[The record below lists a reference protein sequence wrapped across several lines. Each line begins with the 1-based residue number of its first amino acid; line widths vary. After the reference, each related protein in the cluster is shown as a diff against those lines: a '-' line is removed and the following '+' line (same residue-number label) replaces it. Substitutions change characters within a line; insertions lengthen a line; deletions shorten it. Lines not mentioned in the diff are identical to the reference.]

1 MGTPSAGGERHPPP
15 RRDPDR
21 SVTRGTPGG
30 QPPPGRTAKTTT
42 RLLPVTA
49 PVQLR
54 VALAQVDTRVGDLA
68 GNADLVVQWTGQ
80 AAADAAHLVV
90 FPEMT
95 LTGYP
100 AEDLVLRE
108 SFARASERAL
118 VDLAATLA
126 GEGLGEV
133 AVVVGYLAHT
143 EGSGPAP
150 VDEPPTDDDRPGDA
164 NPRHGAPRNAAALL
178 HGGEVVVRYYKRHL
192 PNYGVFDEAR
202 YFVPGTELPVVRLH
216 GVDVALTICEDL
228 WVEGG
233 PCGVAGQAGV
243 DLVVSPNASPYERAK
258 DDVRLPLVRR
268 RAGEA
273 RAPIAY
279 CNQVGG
285 QDELVFDGDS
295 MVVAADGELI
305 ARAPQFV
312 EHLLCVDLTVDRA
325 AVGKRREGRLG
336 PMTVTRHVL
345 SEEPVAAFEARP
357 GTVAGPL
364 SDCEEVWRALV
375 LGLKDFID
383 KNGMPSVILGLSG
396 GIDSALVAAIA
407 VDALGAD
414 RVHGVGLPSK
424 WSSEHSLA
432 DAEDSAKR
440 LGLHYSVVPI
450 APIVEGFEKAVELSG
465 VAAENLQARIRG
477 TLLMGL
483 SNQHGHLLL
492 ATSNKSE
499 VAVGYSTLYGD
510 AAGGFAPIKDVP
522 KTLVW
527 ELARWRNQEAQR
539 NGETE
544 PIPQNSIDKPPS
556 AELAPGQKD
565 TDSLPSYEELDA
577 VIADYVDRDLGMAE
591 LLERGHDPEVVARVL
606 RLVDMAE
613 FKRRQSAPG
622 TKISLKAFGRDRRLP
637 VTNRWRES
645 LPSVREGAA
654 Q

>member
-1 MGTPSAGGERHPPP
+1 MSG
-15 RRDPDR
+15 
-21 SVTRGTPGG
+21 
-30 QPPPGRTAKTTT
+30 
-42 RLLPVTA
+42 

-54 VALAQVDTRVGDLA
+54 VAMAQVDTRVGDLE
-68 GNADLVVQWTGQ
+68 GNAALVVEWAEK
-80 AAADAAHLVV
+80 AAGDGAHLVV

-108 SFARASERAL
+108 SFAQASERAL
-118 VDLAATLA
+118 TDLAATLA
-126 GEGLGEV
+126 ERGLGGV

-143 EGSGPAP
+143 HGAGPAP
-150 VDEPPTDDDRPGDA
+150 VDQVPADGDRPGDA
-164 NPRHGAPRNAAALL
+164 NPRRGAPRNAAALL
-178 HGGEVVVRYYKRHL
+178 HGGEVVARYAKRHL

-216 GVDVALTICEDL
+216 GADVALTICEDL

-258 DDVRLPLVRR
+258 DDLRLPLVQR
-268 RAGEA
+268 RAAEA
-273 RAPIAY
+273 RAPIVY
-279 CNQVGG
+279 CNLVGG

-295 MVVAADGELI
+295 LAVSADGELL

-312 EHLLCVDLTVDRA
+312 EHLLCVDLVLDRGR
-325 AVGKRREGRLG
+325 VPERREGRIG
-336 PMTVTRHVL
+336 PMTVTRTVL
-345 SEEPVAAFEARP
+345 SEEPVAAFEPRP
-357 GTVAGPL
+357 ASVAEPL
-364 SDCEEVWRALV
+364 SDPEEVWRALV
-375 LGLKDFID
+375 LGLRDFID
-383 KNGMPSVILGLSG
+383 KNGMPSVVFGLSG
-396 GIDSALVAAIA
+396 GIDSALVAALS

-414 RVHGVGLPSK
+414 RVHGVALPSRY
-424 WSSEHSLA
+424 SSEHSLA
-432 DAEDSAKR
+432 DAEDSARR
-440 LGLHYSVVPI
+440 LGLHFSTVPI
-450 APIVEGFEKAVELSG
+450 APMVDAFESSVELSG
-465 VAAENLQARIRG
+465 TAAENLQARVRG

-527 ELARWRNQEAQR
+527 ELARWRNRYARER
-539 NGETE
+539 GETE

-565 TDSLPSYEELDA
+565 SDSLPSYEELDA
-577 VIADYVDRDLGMAE
+577 VIADYVDRDLGMAQ
-591 LLERGHDPEVVARVL
+591 LLERGHDPAVVARVL
-606 RLVDMAE
+606 RLVDVAE

-645 LPSVREGAA
+645 LPSVREGAQA
-654 Q
+654 

>member
-1 MGTPSAGGERHPPP
+1 VN
-15 RRDPDR
+15 D
-21 SVTRGTPGG
+21 
-30 QPPPGRTAKTTT
+30 QQ
-42 RLLPVTA
+42 

-54 VALAQVDTRVGDLA
+54 VGLAQVDTTVGDLS
-68 GNADLVVQWTGQ
+68 GNADLVRTWTAK
-80 AAADAAHLVV
+80 AAEDGVHLVV

-108 SFARASERAL
+108 SFAHASEHAL
-118 VDLAATLA
+118 VDLATRLA
-126 GEGLGEV
+126 DDGLGEV

-150 VDEPPTDDDRPGDA
+150 VDQPPTDDDRPGDA
-164 NPRHGAPRNAAALL
+164 NPRRGAPRNAAALL
-178 HGGEVVVRYYKRHL
+178 YGGEVVARYYKRHL

-202 YFVPGTELPVVRLH
+202 YFVPGTEMPIVRLH
-216 GVDVALTICEDL
+216 GVDVALTVCEDL

-233 PCGVAGQAGV
+233 PCGVIGQAGADV
-243 DLVVSPNASPYERAK
+243 VVSPNASPYERAK
-258 DDVRLPLVRR
+258 DDLRLPLVRR
-268 RAGEA
+268 RAEEA
-273 RAPIAY
+273 RATVVY

-295 MVVAADGELI
+295 LVVNAAGELL

-312 EHLLCVDLTVDRA
+312 EHLLTVDLTIDPSSVPERTD
-325 AVGKRREGRLG
+325 GRIG
-336 PMTVTRHVL
+336 PMTVTRHLL
-345 SEEPVAAFEARP
+345 SEEPAPAFEPRP
-357 GTVAGPL
+357 STIVAPL
-364 SDCEEVWRALV
+364 DDCEEVWRALV
-375 LGLKDFID
+375 LGLRDFID
-383 KNGMPSVILGLSG
+383 KNGIPSVVLGLSG
-396 GIDSALVAAIA
+396 GIDSALVAALA

-414 RVHGVGLPSK
+414 RVYGVGLPSK
-424 WSSEHSLA
+424 WSSAHSLS
-432 DAEDSAKR
+432 DAEDTAER

-450 APIVEGFEKAVELSG
+450 APMVEAYEKSVELSG
-465 VAAENLQARIRG
+465 TAAENLQARVRG

-527 ELARWRNQEAQR
+527 AIARWRNEEAR
-539 NGETE
+539 RHGGTE

-556 AELAPGQKD
+556 AELAPGQQD
-565 TDSLPSYEELDA
+565 SDSLPSYEELDA
-577 VIADYVDRDLGMAE
+577 VIADYVDRDLGMAQ
-591 LLERGHDPEVVARVL
+591 LLERGHDPEVVAKVL

-637 VTNRWRES
+637 ITNRWRETPPTV
-645 LPSVREGAA
+645 LEGAA

>member
-1 MGTPSAGGERHPPP
+1 
-15 RRDPDR
+15 
-21 SVTRGTPGG
+21 VN
-30 QPPPGRTAKTTT
+30 QQQ
-42 RLLPVTA
+42 

-54 VALAQVDTRVGDLA
+54 VGLAQVDTRVGDLA
-68 GNADLVVQWTGQ
+68 GNAELVSTWTAE
-80 AAADAAHLVV
+80 AAEDGVHLVV

-100 AEDLVLRE
+100 PEDLVLRE
-108 SFARASERAL
+108 SFAHASEQAV
-118 VDLAATLA
+118 VDLASTLA
-126 GEGLGEV
+126 DQGLGDV

-150 VDEPPTDDDRPGDA
+150 VDAPPTDDDRPGDA
-164 NPRHGAPRNAAALL
+164 NPRRGAPRNAAALL
-178 HGGEVVVRYYKRHL
+178 HGGEVVARYYKRHL

-202 YFVPGTELPVVRLH
+202 YFVPGTEMPIVRLH
-216 GVDVALTICEDL
+216 GVDIALTVCEDL

-233 PCGVAGQAGV
+233 PCAVIGQAGADV
-243 DLVVSPNASPYERAK
+243 VVSPNASPYERAK
-258 DDVRLPLVRR
+258 DDLRLPLVQR
-268 RAGEA
+268 RAEEA
-273 RAPIAY
+273 GATVVY

-295 MVVAADGELI
+295 LVVNAAGELL

-312 EHLLCVDLTVDRA
+312 EHLLTVDLTIDPSSVPERTD
-325 AVGKRREGRLG
+325 GRIG
-336 PMTVTRHVL
+336 PMTVTRHLL
-345 SEEPVAAFEARP
+345 SAEPAPAFESQP
-357 GTVAGPL
+357 GAIAEPL

-375 LGLKDFID
+375 LGLRDFID
-383 KNGMPSVILGLSG
+383 KNGMPSVVLGLSG
-396 GIDSALVAAIA
+396 GIDSALVAALA

-414 RVHGVGLPSK
+414 RVYGVGLPSK
-424 WSSEHSLA
+424 WSSEHSLS
-432 DAEDSAKR
+432 DAEDAASR

-450 APIVEGFEKAVELSG
+450 APMVDAYEKSVELTG
-465 VAAENLQARIRG
+465 AAAENLQARVRG

-527 ELARWRNQEAQR
+527 ELARWRNEHAR
-539 NGETE
+539 GRGETE

-556 AELAPGQKD
+556 AELAPGQQD
-565 TDSLPSYEELDA
+565 SDSLPSYEELDA
-577 VIADYVDRDLGMAE
+577 VVADYVDRDLGLAQ
-591 LLERGHDPEVVARVL
+591 LLERGHDPDVVARVL
-606 RLVDMAE
+606 RLVDAAE

-637 VTNRWRES
+637 ITNRWRES
-645 LPSVREGAA
+645 LPTVREGAA
-654 Q
+654 HR

>member
-1 MGTPSAGGERHPPP
+1 MS
-15 RRDPDR
+15 D
-21 SVTRGTPGG
+21 
-30 QPPPGRTAKTTT
+30 QQRTAESA
-42 RLLPVTA
+42 R
-49 PVQLR
+49 QLR

-68 GNADLVVQWTGQ
+68 GNAELVVEWTRR
-80 AAADAAHLVV
+80 AAGRDAHLVV

-108 SFARASERAL
+108 SFARASEQTL
-118 VDLAATLA
+118 VELAGTLA
-126 GEGLGEV
+126 EQGLGGT

-143 EGSGPAP
+143 EGAGPAP
-150 VDEPPTDDDRPGDA
+150 VDEMPTDADDAPGDA
-164 NPRHGAPRNAAALL
+164 NPRRGAPRNAAALL
-178 HGGEVVVRYYKRHL
+178 HGGEVVARYHKRHL

-202 YFVPGTELPVVRLH
+202 YFVPGTELPIVRLH

-258 DDVRLPLVRR
+258 DDLRLPLVQR
-268 RAGEA
+268 RAAEA
-273 RAPIAY
+273 NAPIVY

-295 MVVAADGELI
+295 LAVSAAGELL

-312 EHLLCVDLTVDRA
+312 EHLLTVDLTVDPA
-325 AVGKRREGRLG
+325 AVPVRREGRIG
-336 PMTVTRHVL
+336 PMTVTRHLV
-345 SEEPVAAFEARP
+345 SEQPVAAYPAQP
-357 GTVAGPL
+357 GTVAEPL

-375 LGLKDFID
+375 LGLRDFID
-383 KNGMPSVILGLSG
+383 KNGMPSVVLGMSG
-396 GIDSALVAAIA
+396 GIDSAVVAALA

-414 RVHGVGLPSK
+414 RVVGVGLPSR

-432 DAEDSAKR
+432 DAADSAER
-440 LGLHYSVVPI
+440 LGMHYSVVPI
-450 APIVEGFEKAVELSG
+450 APVVTAFEGAVELSG
-465 VAAENLQARIRG
+465 VAAENVQARVRG

-527 ELARWRNQEAQR
+527 DLARWRNAHARDRGQV
-539 NGETE
+539 E

-556 AELAPGQKD
+556 AELAPGQQD
-565 TDSLPSYEELDA
+565 SDSLPSYEELDA
-577 VIADYVDRDLGMAE
+577 VIADYVDRDLGLAQ

-606 RLVDMAE
+606 RLVDLAE

-637 VTNRWRES
+637 ITNRWRES

-654 Q
+654 R

>member
-1 MGTPSAGGERHPPP
+1 MGS
-15 RRDPDR
+15 
-21 SVTRGTPGG
+21 
-30 QPPPGRTAKTTT
+30 PPGRKPMAET
-42 RLLPVTA
+42 RLWTVSDQQ

-68 GNADLVVQWTGQ
+68 GNTELVRGWTAKPAG
-80 AAADAAHLVV
+80 AGAHLVV

-108 SFARASERAL
+108 SFARASEQAL

-126 GEGLGEV
+126 EQGHGDV

-143 EGSGPAP
+143 EGAGPAP
-150 VDEPPTDDDRPGDA
+150 VDHPPKDDADRPGDA
-164 NPRHGAPRNAAALL
+164 NPRRGAPRNAAALL
-178 HGGEVVVRYYKRHL
+178 YGGEVVVRYYKRHL

-202 YFVPGTELPVVRLH
+202 YFVPGSELPIVRLH
-216 GVDVALTICEDL
+216 GIDVALTICEDL

-258 DDVRLPLVRR
+258 DDLRLPLARR
-268 RAGEA
+268 RAAEA
-273 RAPIAY
+273 HAPVVY

-295 MVVAADGELI
+295 LVVAADGELL

-312 EHLLCVDLTVDRA
+312 EHLLSVDLAFDPA
-325 AVGKRREGRLG
+325 SLPERREGRIG

-345 SEEPVAAFEARP
+345 SEEPVPAFEPRQAS
-357 GTVAGPL
+357 VAQPL
-364 SDCEEVWRALV
+364 SDPEEVWRALV
-375 LGLKDFID
+375 LGLRDFID
-383 KNGMPSVILGLSG
+383 KNGMPSVVLGLSG
-396 GIDSALVAAIA
+396 GIDSAVCAALA

-414 RVHGVGLPSK
+414 RVYGVGLPSK
-424 WSSEHSLA
+424 YSSEHSLA
-432 DAEDSAKR
+432 DAEDLAR
-440 LGLHYSVVPI
+440 RTGLHYSVVPI
-450 APIVEGFEKAVELSG
+450 APMVDAYHSSVELAG
-465 VAAENLQARIRG
+465 VAAENLQARVRG

-492 ATSNKSE
+492 TTGNKSE
-499 VAVGYSTLYGD
+499 IAVGYSTLYGD
-510 AAGGFAPIKDVP
+510 SAGGFAPIKDVP

-527 ELARWRNQEAQR
+527 ALARWRNEYAQGR
-539 NGETE
+539 GETE
-544 PIPQNSIDKPPS
+544 PIPWNSIEKPPS
-556 AELAPGQKD
+556 AELAPGQVD

-577 VIADYVDRDLGMAE
+577 VVGDYVDRDLGMAD
-591 LLERGHDPEVVARVL
+591 LLERGHDPEVVAKVL
-606 RLVDMAE
+606 RLVDAAE

-637 VTNRWRES
+637 ITNRWRET
-645 LPSVREGAA
+645 LPTVREGAA
-654 Q
+654 PVNELASSAKDTA

>member
-1 MGTPSAGGERHPPP
+1 VNDQQA
-15 RRDPDR
+15 
-21 SVTRGTPGG
+21 
-30 QPPPGRTAKTTT
+30 
-42 RLLPVTA
+42 
-49 PVQLR
+49 VQVR
-54 VALAQVDTRVGDLA
+54 VALAQVDTRVGDLDGNGELVTRWAAKAA
-68 GNADLVVQWTGQ
+68 GAG
-80 AAADAAHLVV
+80 AHVVV

-100 AEDLVLRE
+100 PEDLVLRE
-108 SFARASERAL
+108 SFARASEQAV
-118 VDLAATLA
+118 VDLAAELA
-126 GEGLGEV
+126 RQGLGEL

-150 VDEPPTDDDRPGDA
+150 VDESPTDADDRPSDA
-164 NPRHGAPRNAAALL
+164 NPRRGAPRNAAALL

-216 GVDVALTICEDL
+216 GADVALTICEDL

-243 DLVVSPNASPYERAK
+243 DLVLSPNASPYERAK
-258 DDVRLPLVRR
+258 DDTRLPLVRR
-268 RAGEA
+268 RAAEA
-273 RAPIAY
+273 HAPVVY

-295 MVVAADGELI
+295 MVVAADGTLL

-312 EHLLCVDLTVDRA
+312 EHLMCVDLTLDRA
-325 AVGKRREGRLG
+325 AVAERREGRIG

-345 SEEPVAAFEARP
+345 SEEPVPAYRP
-357 GTVAGPL
+357 ERATVVQPL

-375 LGLKDFID
+375 LGLQDFID
-383 KNGMPSVILGLSG
+383 KNGFPSVVLGLSG
-396 GIDSALVAAIA
+396 GIDSALTAAIA
-407 VDALGAD
+407 ADALGAD
-414 RVHGVGLPSK
+414 RVYGVGLPSK
-424 WSSEHSLA
+424 YSSEHSLA
-432 DAEDSAKR
+432 DAEDLATR

-450 APIVEGFEKAVELSG
+450 APIVEAFSDAIELTG
-465 VAAENLQARIRG
+465 TAAENVQARVRG

-492 ATSNKSE
+492 STGNKSE

-527 ELARWRNQEAQR
+527 ELARWRNAEAR
-539 NGETE
+539 RRGETE

-565 TDSLPSYEELDA
+565 SDSLPSYEELDA
-577 VIADYVDRDLGMAE
+577 VIADYVDRDLGMAQ
-591 LLERGHDPEVVARVL
+591 LLERGHDPEVVAQVL
-606 RLVDMAE
+606 RLVDIAE

-637 VTNRWRES
+637 ITNRWRES

-654 Q
+654 SHD

>member
-1 MGTPSAGGERHPPP
+1 VS
-15 RRDPDR
+15 D
-21 SVTRGTPGG
+21 
-30 QPPPGRTAKTTT
+30 QQRTAESA
-42 RLLPVTA
+42 R
-49 PVQLR
+49 QLR

-68 GNADLVVQWTGQ
+68 GNAELVVEWTQ
-80 AAADAAHLVV
+80 RAAGRDAHLVV

-108 SFARASERAL
+108 SFARASEQTL
-118 VDLAATLA
+118 VELAGTLA
-126 GEGLGEV
+126 EQGLGGT

-143 EGSGPAP
+143 EGAGPAP
-150 VDEPPTDDDRPGDA
+150 VDAIPTDADDAPGDA
-164 NPRHGAPRNAAALL
+164 NPRRGAPRNAAALL
-178 HGGEVVVRYYKRHL
+178 HGGEVVARYHKRHL

-202 YFVPGTELPVVRLH
+202 YFVPGTELPIVRLH
-216 GVDVALTICEDL
+216 GVDVALTVCEDL

-258 DDVRLPLVRR
+258 DDLRLPLVQR
-268 RAGEA
+268 RAAEA
-273 RAPIAY
+273 NAPIVY

-295 MVVAADGELI
+295 LAVSAAGELL

-312 EHLLCVDLTVDRA
+312 EHLLTVDLAVDPA
-325 AVGKRREGRLG
+325 AVPDRRQGRIG
-336 PMTVTRHVL
+336 PMTVTRHLV
-345 SEEPVAAFEARP
+345 SEQPVAAYPAQP
-357 GTVAGPL
+357 GTVAEPL

-375 LGLKDFID
+375 LGLRDFID
-383 KNGMPSVILGLSG
+383 KNGMPSVVLGMSG
-396 GIDSALVAAIA
+396 GIDSAVVAALA

-414 RVHGVGLPSK
+414 RVFGVGLPSR

-432 DAEDSAKR
+432 DAADSAER
-440 LGLHYSVVPI
+440 LGMHYSVVPI
-450 APIVEGFEKAVELSG
+450 APVVTAFEDAVELSG
-465 VAAENLQARIRG
+465 VAAENVQARVRG

-510 AAGGFAPIKDVP
+510 AAGGFAPIKDVL

-527 ELARWRNQEAQR
+527 DLARWRNAHARDRGQV
-539 NGETE
+539 E
-544 PIPQNSIDKPPS
+544 PIPQDSIDKPPS
-556 AELAPGQKD
+556 AELAPGQQD
-565 TDSLPSYEELDA
+565 SDSLPSYEELDA
-577 VIADYVDRDLGMAE
+577 VIADYVDRDLGLAQ

-606 RLVDMAE
+606 RLVDLAE

-637 VTNRWRES
+637 ITNRWRES

-654 Q
+654 R

>member
-1 MGTPSAGGERHPPP
+1 VN
-15 RRDPDR
+15 D
-21 SVTRGTPGG
+21 
-30 QPPPGRTAKTTT
+30 QQ
-42 RLLPVTA
+42 

-54 VALAQVDTRVGDLA
+54 VGLAQVDTRVGDLA
-68 GNADLVVQWTGQ
+68 GNADLVTTWTAK
-80 AAADAAHLVV
+80 AAGDGVHLVV

-100 AEDLVLRE
+100 PEDLVLRE
-108 SFARASERAL
+108 SFAHASERAV
-118 VDLAATLA
+118 VDLARTLA
-126 GEGLGEV
+126 DQGLGDV

-150 VDEPPTDDDRPGDA
+150 VESIPADDDRPGDA
-164 NPRHGAPRNAAALL
+164 NPRRGAPRNAAALL
-178 HGGEVVVRYYKRHL
+178 YRGEVVVRYYKRHL

-202 YFVPGTELPVVRLH
+202 YFVPGTEMPIVRLH
-216 GVDVALTICEDL
+216 GVDVALTVCEDL

-233 PCGVAGQAGV
+233 PCGVIGQAGA

-258 DDVRLPLVRR
+258 DDLRLPLVRR
-268 RAGEA
+268 RAEEA
-273 RAPIAY
+273 RATVLY

-295 MVVAADGELI
+295 LAVDATGELL

-312 EHLLCVDLTVDRA
+312 EHLLTVDLSIDPA
-325 AVGKRREGRLG
+325 AVPDRTEGRIG
-336 PMTVTRHVL
+336 SMTVTRHQL
-345 SEEPVAAFEARP
+345 SDDPVPPFEPRP
-357 GTVAGPL
+357 GSVAQPL
-364 SDCEEVWRALV
+364 TDCEEVWRALV
-375 LGLKDFID
+375 TGLRDFID
-383 KNGMPSVILGLSG
+383 KNGMPSVVLGLSG

-414 RVHGVGLPSK
+414 RVYGVGLPSR

-450 APIVEGFEKAVELSG
+450 APMVDAYESSVELSG
-465 VAAENLQARIRG
+465 VAAENLQARVRG

-527 ELARWRNQEAQR
+527 ELARWRNAYARER
-539 NGETE
+539 GEVE

-556 AELAPGQKD
+556 AELAPGQQD
-565 TDSLPSYEELDA
+565 SDSLPSYEELDA
-577 VIADYVDRDLGMAE
+577 VVADYVDRDFGMAQ
-591 LLERGHDPEVVARVL
+591 LLEKGHDPEVVARVL
-606 RLVDMAE
+606 RLVDAAE

-637 VTNRWRES
+637 ITNRWRES
-645 LPSVREGAA
+645 LPSVREGAS
-654 Q
+654 

>member
-1 MGTPSAGGERHPPP
+1 MSE
-15 RRDPDR
+15 
-21 SVTRGTPGG
+21 
-30 QPPPGRTAKTTT
+30 Q
-42 RLLPVTA
+42 

-54 VALAQVDTRVGDLA
+54 VALAQADTRVGDLQ
-68 GNADLVVQWTGQ
+68 GNSDLVVRWAAQ
-80 AAADAAHLVV
+80 AAGAGAHLAV

-100 AEDLVLRE
+100 PEDLVLRE
-108 SFARASERAL
+108 SFARASEQAL
-118 VDLAATLA
+118 VDLAARLA
-126 GEGLGEV
+126 HEGLGGL

-150 VDEPPTDDDRPGDA
+150 VDEPPTDDDRPSDA
-164 NPRHGAPRNAAALL
+164 NPRRGAPRNAAALL
-178 HGGEVVVRYYKRHL
+178 HGGDVVVRYYKRHL

-202 YFVPGTELPVVRLH
+202 YFVPGTDLPVVRLH
-216 GVDVALTICEDL
+216 GVDVALTVCEDL

-258 DDVRLPLVRR
+258 DDLRLPLVRR
-268 RAGEA
+268 RAAEA
-273 RAPIAY
+273 RAAILY

-295 MVVAADGELI
+295 MAVSPTGELL

-312 EHLLCVDLTVDRA
+312 EHLLTVDLTIDPS
-325 AVGKRREGRLG
+325 AVPDRREGRIG

-345 SEEPVAAFEARP
+345 SEDPVPPFEARP
-357 GTVAGPL
+357 GAVADPL

-375 LGLKDFID
+375 LGLRDFID
-383 KNGMPSVILGLSG
+383 KNGMPSVVLGLSG
-396 GIDSALVAAIA
+396 GIDSAVVAALA

-432 DAEDSAKR
+432 DAEDLAR
-440 LGLHYSVVPI
+440 RTGLHYSVVPI
-450 APIVEGFEKAVELSG
+450 APMVDAYESSVELSG
-465 VAAENLQARIRG
+465 VAAENLQARVRG

-492 ATSNKSE
+492 TTGNKSE
-499 VAVGYSTLYGD
+499 IAVGYSTLYGD
-510 AAGGFAPIKDVP
+510 SAGGFAPIKDVL

-527 ELARWRNQEAQR
+527 DLARWRNAHAREH
-539 NGETE
+539 GETE
-544 PIPQNSIDKPPS
+544 PIPSNSIDKPPS
-556 AELAPGQKD
+556 AELAPGQQD
-565 TDSLPSYEELDA
+565 SDSLPSYDLLDA
-577 VIADYVDRDLGMAE
+577 VIADYVDRDLGMAQ

-606 RLVDMAE
+606 RLVDAAE

-637 VTNRWRES
+637 VTNRWRET
-645 LPSVREGAA
+645 LPTVREGAQA
-654 Q
+654 

>member
-1 MGTPSAGGERHPPP
+1 VN
-15 RRDPDR
+15 D
-21 SVTRGTPGG
+21 
-30 QPPPGRTAKTTT
+30 QQ
-42 RLLPVTA
+42 

-54 VALAQVDTRVGDLA
+54 VGLAQVDTAVGDLS
-68 GNADLVVQWTGQ
+68 GNAGLVRTWTAK
-80 AAADAAHLVV
+80 AAGDGVHLVV

-108 SFARASERAL
+108 SFAHASEHAL
-118 VDLAATLA
+118 VDLATRLA
-126 GEGLGEV
+126 DDGLGEV

-150 VDEPPTDDDRPGDA
+150 VDQPPTDDDRPGDA
-164 NPRHGAPRNAAALL
+164 NPRRGAPRNAAALL
-178 HGGEVVVRYYKRHL
+178 YGGEVVARYYKRHL

-202 YFVPGTELPVVRLH
+202 YFVPGTELPIVRVH
-216 GVDVALTICEDL
+216 GVDIALTVCEDL
-228 WVEGG
+228 WVEHG
-233 PCGVAGQAGV
+233 PCGAAGKAGV

-258 DDVRLPLVRR
+258 DDLRLPLVRR
-268 RAGEA
+268 RAAESG
-273 RAPIAY
+273 APILY

-295 MVVAADGELI
+295 LVVSADGELL

-312 EHLLCVDLTVDRA
+312 EHLLTVDLAFDPSAKPERT
-325 AVGKRREGRLG
+325 EGRIG
-336 PMTVTRHVL
+336 PLTVTRHLV
-345 SEEPVAAFEARP
+345 SDEPVPPFGPRP
-357 GTVAGPL
+357 STIVKPL

-375 LGLKDFID
+375 LGLRDFID
-383 KNGMPSVILGLSG
+383 KNGMPSVVLGLSG
-396 GIDSALVAAIA
+396 GIDSALVAALA

-414 RVHGVGLPSK
+414 RVYGVGLPSK
-424 WSSEHSLA
+424 WSSEHSLS
-432 DAEDSAKR
+432 DAEDAAKR

-450 APIVEGFEKAVELSG
+450 APMVEAYEKSVELSG
-465 VAAENLQARIRG
+465 TAAENLQARVRG

-527 ELARWRNQEAQR
+527 ELARWRNEEAR
-539 NGETE
+539 RRGETE

-556 AELAPGQKD
+556 AELAPGQQD
-565 TDSLPSYEELDA
+565 SDSLPSYEELDA
-577 VIADYVDRDLGMAE
+577 VIADYVDRDLGMAQ
-591 LLERGHDPEVVARVL
+591 LLERGHDPEVVAKVL

-637 VTNRWRES
+637 ITNRWRETPPTV
-645 LPSVREGAA
+645 LEGAA
-654 Q
+654 HS

>member
-1 MGTPSAGGERHPPP
+1 VNDQQAR
-15 RRDPDR
+15 
-21 SVTRGTPGG
+21 
-30 QPPPGRTAKTTT
+30 
-42 RLLPVTA
+42 
-49 PVQLR
+49 QLR
-54 VALAQVDTRVGDLA
+54 VALAQVDTRVGDLEGNSELVTRWAAKAA
-68 GNADLVVQWTGQ
+68 GAG
-80 AAADAAHLVV
+80 AHVVV

-100 AEDLVLRE
+100 PEDLVLRE
-108 SFARASERAL
+108 SFARASERAV
-118 VDLAATLA
+118 VDLAAELA
-126 GEGLGEV
+126 RQGLGEL

-150 VDEPPTDDDRPGDA
+150 VDSIPTDADDRPSDA
-164 NPRHGAPRNAAALL
+164 NPRRGAPRNAAALL

-202 YFVPGTELPVVRLH
+202 YFVPGTELPIVRLH

-243 DLVVSPNASPYERAK
+243 DVVLSPNASPYERAK
-258 DDVRLPLVRR
+258 DDARLPLVRR
-268 RAGEA
+268 RAAEA
-273 RAPIAY
+273 HAPVVY

-295 MVVAADGELI
+295 MVVAAGGALL

-312 EHLLCVDLTVDRA
+312 EHLMCVDLTLHPA
-325 AVGKRREGRLG
+325 GERREGRIG
-336 PMTVTRHVL
+336 PMTVTRQVL
-345 SEEPVAAFEARP
+345 SEEPVPAYEPEP
-357 GTVAGPL
+357 GTVVAPL
-364 SDCEEVWRALV
+364 TDCEEVWRALV
-375 LGLKDFID
+375 LGLRGFID
-383 KNGMPSVILGLSG
+383 KNGFPSVILGLSG

-407 VDALGAD
+407 ADALGPD
-414 RVHGVGLPSK
+414 RVYGVGLPSAY
-424 WSSEHSLA
+424 SSEHSLT
-432 DAEDSAKR
+432 DAEDLAKR
-440 LGLHYSVVPI
+440 IGLHYEVVPI
-450 APIVEGFEKAVELSG
+450 APMVDAFHTQVELTD
-465 VAAENLQARIRG
+465 VAAENLQARVRG

-499 VAVGYSTLYGD
+499 AAVGYTTLYGD

-527 ELARWRNQEAQR
+527 ELARWRNAEARRHGQ
-539 NGETE
+539 TE

-565 TDSLPSYEELDA
+565 SDSLPSYDELDA
-577 VIADYVDRDLGMAE
+577 VLEDYVDRDLGMAE
-591 LLERGHDPEVVARVL
+591 LLESGHDPEVVAKVL
-606 RLVDMAE
+606 RLVDIAE

-622 TKISLKAFGRDRRLP
+622 TKISRKAFGRDRRLP
-637 VTNRWRES
+637 ITNRWRES

-654 Q
+654 TP

>member
-1 MGTPSAGGERHPPP
+1 MEC
-15 RRDPDR
+15 
-21 SVTRGTPGG
+21 VNE
-30 QPPPGRTAKTTT
+30 QQ
-42 RLLPVTA
+42 

-54 VALAQVDTRVGDLA
+54 VGLAQIDTRVGDLE
-68 GNADLVVQWTGQ
+68 GNADLVREWTAK
-80 AAADAAHLVV
+80 AAGDGVHLVV

-108 SFARASERAL
+108 SFAH
-118 VDLAATLA
+118 A
-126 GEGLGEV
+126 GERTLVELASRLADDGLGGV

-150 VDEPPTDDDRPGDA
+150 VDRPPTDDDSPGDA
-164 NPRHGAPRNAAALL
+164 NPRRGAPRNAAALL
-178 HGGEVVVRYYKRHL
+178 CGGQVVARYYKRHL

-202 YFVPGTELPVVRLH
+202 YFVPGTELPVVRVH

-233 PCGVAGQAGV
+233 PCWVAGQAGV

-258 DDVRLPLVRR
+258 DDQRLPLVRR
-268 RAGEA
+268 RAAEA
-273 RAPIAY
+273 GATILY

-295 MVVAADGELI
+295 MAVSGDGQLL

-312 EHLLCVDLTVDRA
+312 EHLLCVDLDLRPATVPE
-325 AVGKRREGRLG
+325 RRDGRIG
-336 PMTVTRHVL
+336 PMTVTRHVV
-345 SEEPVAAFEARP
+345 SEEPVAGFERRP
-357 GTVAGPL
+357 ATIVEPL
-364 SDCEEVWRALV
+364 SDHEEVWRALV
-375 LGLKDFID
+375 LGLRDFIE
-383 KNGMPSVILGLSG
+383 KNGMPSVVLGLSG
-396 GIDSALVAAIA
+396 GIDSTVVAVLA

-414 RVHGVGLPSK
+414 RVHGVGLPSQ
-424 WSSEHSLA
+424 WSSEHSLT
-432 DAEDSAKR
+432 DAEDLARR
-440 LGLHYSVVPI
+440 LGIHYQVVPI
-450 APIVEGFEKAVELSG
+450 APMVDAYHAGVELTG
-465 VAAENLQARIRG
+465 VAAENLQARVRG

-492 ATSNKSE
+492 TTGNKSE

-510 AAGGFAPIKDVP
+510 SAGGFGPIKDVP

-527 ELARWRNQEAQR
+527 DLARWRNFYAINQ
-539 NGETE
+539 GERP
-544 PIPQNSIDKPPS
+544 PIPQNCIDKPPS
-556 AELAPGQKD
+556 AELAPGQLD
-565 TDSLPSYEELDA
+565 SDSLPSYEELDA
-577 VIADYVDRDLGMAE
+577 VIADYVDRDLGMAQ
-591 LLERGHDPEVVARVL
+591 LLERGHDAAVVAKVL

-637 VTNRWRES
+637 ITNRWRET
-645 LPSVREGAA
+645 LPTVREGAG

>member
-1 MGTPSAGGERHPPP
+1 VNDQQR
-15 RRDPDR
+15 
-21 SVTRGTPGG
+21 
-30 QPPPGRTAKTTT
+30 
-42 RLLPVTA
+42 
-49 PVQLR
+49 QLR
-54 VALAQVDTRVGDLA
+54 VGLAQVDTRVGDLA
-68 GNADLVVQWTGQ
+68 GNAELVRTWTAKAS
-80 AAADAAHLVV
+80 AAGAHLVV

-118 VDLAATLA
+118 VDLATALA
-126 GEGLGEV
+126 GDGLGNV

-150 VDEPPTDDDRPGDA
+150 IDHPDIDDDRPGDA
-164 NPRHGAPRNAAALL
+164 NPRRGAPRNAAALL
-178 HGGEVVVRYYKRHL
+178 YAGQVVTRYYKRHL

-202 YFVPGTELPVVRLH
+202 YFVPGNELSIVRLH

-258 DDVRLPLVRR
+258 DDLRLPLVRR
-268 RAGEA
+268 RAAEA

-295 MVVAADGELI
+295 LVVGADGGLV

-312 EHLLCVDLTVDRA
+312 EHLLTVDLTVDP
-325 AVGKRREGRLG
+325 AVNPGRTEGRIG

-345 SEEPVAAFEARP
+345 SDEPVAPFEARP
-357 GTVAGPL
+357 NSIAEPL
-364 SDCEEVWRALV
+364 TDCEEVWRALV
-375 LGLKDFID
+375 MGLRDFID
-383 KNGMPSVILGLSG
+383 KNGMKSVVLGMSG
-396 GIDSALVAAIA
+396 GIDSALVAALA

-424 WSSEHSLA
+424 WSSEHSLS
-432 DAEDSAKR
+432 DAQDSANR
-440 LGLHYSVVPI
+440 LGMHYSVVPI
-450 APIVEGFEKAVELSG
+450 APMVDAYHGSVELTG
-465 VAAENLQARIRG
+465 VAAENLQARVRG

-527 ELARWRNQEAQR
+527 NLARWRNEYAR
-539 NGETE
+539 SRGETE
-544 PIPQNSIDKPPS
+544 PIPENSIDKPPS
-556 AELAPGQKD
+556 AELAPGQQD
-565 TDSLPSYEELDA
+565 SDSLPSYEELDA

-591 LLERGHDPEVVARVL
+591 LLERGHDADVVARVL
-606 RLVDMAE
+606 RLVDAAE

-637 VTNRWRES
+637 ISNRWRES

>member
-1 MGTPSAGGERHPPP
+1 M
-15 RRDPDR
+15 
-21 SVTRGTPGG
+21 
-30 QPPPGRTAKTTT
+30 
-42 RLLPVTA
+42 
-49 PVQLR
+49 QLR
-54 VALAQVDTRVGDLA
+54 VAMAQVDTRVGDLA
-68 GNADLVVQWTGQ
+68 GNADLVVRW
-80 AAADAAHLVV
+80 AAEASAAGAQLVV

-100 AEDLVLRE
+100 PEDLALRE
-108 SFARASERAL
+108 SFARASEQSL
-118 VDLAATLA
+118 VDLAGRLA
-126 GEGLGEV
+126 ADGLGAL

-150 VDEPPTDDDRPGDA
+150 VDEPPTDDDRPSDA
-164 NPRHGAPRNAAALL
+164 NPRRGAPRNAAALL
-178 HGGEVVVRYYKRHL
+178 HGGEVVARYYKRHL

-202 YFVPGTELPVVRLH
+202 YFVPGTDLPVVRLH

-233 PCGVAGQAGV
+233 PCGVAGEAGV

-258 DDVRLPLVRR
+258 DDLRLPLVRR
-268 RAGEA
+268 RAAEA
-273 RAPIAY
+273 RAAILY

-295 MVVAADGELI
+295 MAVSPTGELL

-312 EHLLCVDLTVDRA
+312 EHLLTVDLRLDPS
-325 AVGKRREGRLG
+325 AVPERREGRVG
-336 PMTVTRHVL
+336 PMTVTRHVV
-345 SEEPVAAFEARP
+345 SDEPVPPYEPRP
-357 GTVAGPL
+357 ASIAEPL

-375 LGLKDFID
+375 LGLRDFID
-383 KNGMPSVILGLSG
+383 KNGMPSVVLGLSG
-396 GIDSALVAAIA
+396 GIDSAVCAALA

-414 RVHGVGLPSK
+414 RVHGVGLPST

-432 DAEDSAKR
+432 DAEDLAR
-440 LGLHYSVVPI
+440 RTGLHYSVVPI
-450 APIVEGFEKAVELSG
+450 APMVDSFHGAAELTG
-465 VAAENLQARIRG
+465 VAAENLQARVRG

-492 ATSNKSE
+492 TTGNKSE

-510 AAGGFAPIKDVP
+510 SAGGFAPIKDVP

-527 ELARWRNQEAQR
+527 ELARWRNTHAR
-539 NGETE
+539 GRGETE

-556 AELAPGQKD
+556 AELAPGQVD
-565 TDSLPSYEELDA
+565 SDSLPSYDLLDA
-577 VIADYVDRDLGMAE
+577 VITDYVDRDLGLAE
-591 LLERGHDPEVVARVL
+591 LLERGHDAEVVARVL
-606 RLVDMAE
+606 RLVDAAE

-637 VTNRWRES
+637 ITNRWRET
-645 LPSVREGAA
+645 LPTVREGAA

>member
-1 MGTPSAGGERHPPP
+1 
-15 RRDPDR
+15 
-21 SVTRGTPGG
+21 VTD
-30 QPPPGRTAKTTT
+30 QQ
-42 RLLPVTA
+42 

-68 GNADLVVQWTGQ
+68 GNAELVTTWTAK
-80 AAADAAHLVV
+80 AAGDGAHLVV

-108 SFARASERAL
+108 SFAQASQQAV
-118 VDLAATLA
+118 VDLAGTLA
-126 GEGLGEV
+126 EQGLGHV

-150 VDEPPTDDDRPGDA
+150 VDHAPTDDDRPGDA
-164 NPRHGAPRNAAALL
+164 NPRRGAPRNAAALL
-178 HGGEVVVRYYKRHL
+178 HGGEIVAHYYKRHL

-202 YFVPGTELPVVRLH
+202 YFVPGKELPIVRLH
-216 GVDVALTICEDL
+216 GVDVALTVCEDL

-233 PCGVAGQAGV
+233 PCGVAGQVGV

-258 DDVRLPLVRR
+258 DDLRLPLVRR
-268 RAGEA
+268 RAAESQ
-273 RAPIAY
+273 APVVY

-295 MVVAADGELI
+295 LVVSADGELL

-312 EHLLCVDLTVDRA
+312 EHLLTVDLAFDPASKADRTA
-325 AVGKRREGRLG
+325 GRVGGL
-336 PMTVTRHVL
+336 TVTRHLV
-345 SEEPVAAFEARP
+345 SDEPVPAFEPRP
-357 GTVAGPL
+357 ATIATPL
-364 SDCEEVWRALV
+364 SDHEEVWRALV

-396 GIDSALVAAIA
+396 GIDSALVAALA
-407 VDALGAD
+407 VDALGPD
-414 RVHGVGLPSK
+414 RVYGVGLPSK

-432 DAEDSAKR
+432 DAEDAAKR
-440 LGLHYSVVPI
+440 MGLHYSVVPI
-450 APIVEGFEKAVELSG
+450 APMVEAYEKSVDLSG
-465 VAAENLQARIRG
+465 IAAENLQARVRG

-527 ELARWRNQEAQR
+527 ELARWRNEDAR
-539 NGETE
+539 SRGETE

-556 AELAPGQKD
+556 AELAPGQQD
-565 TDSLPSYEELDA
+565 SDSLPSYEELDA
-577 VIADYVDRDLGMAE
+577 VVADYVDRDLGMAE
-591 LLERGHDPEVVARVL
+591 LLEKGHDPEVVARVL
-606 RLVDMAE
+606 RLVDAAE

-637 VTNRWRES
+637 ITNRWRET
-645 LPSVREGAA
+645 LPTVREGAA
-654 Q
+654 S

>member
-1 MGTPSAGGERHPPP
+1 MTDAR
-15 RRDPDR
+15 
-21 SVTRGTPGG
+21 
-30 QPPPGRTAKTTT
+30 
-42 RLLPVTA
+42 
-49 PVQLR
+49 VQLR
-54 VALAQVDTRVGDLA
+54 VALAQVDTTVGNLP
-68 GNADLVVQWTGQ
+68 GNAELVTRWT
-80 AAADAAHLVV
+80 ARAADAGASLVV

-100 AEDLVLRE
+100 PEDLVLRE
-108 SFARASERAL
+108 SFARASEQAV
-118 VDLAATLA
+118 VDLAAELDRQ
-126 GEGLGEV
+126 GLGAL

-143 EGSGPAP
+143 EGVGPAP
-150 VDEPPTDDDRPGDA
+150 VDTPPTDDDRPGDA
-164 NPRHGAPRNAAALL
+164 NPRRGAPRNAAALL
-178 HGGEVVVRYYKRHL
+178 YGGEVVVRYHKRHL

-258 DDVRLPLVRR
+258 DDARLPLVRR
-268 RAGEA
+268 RAAEA
-273 RAPIAY
+273 RATVVY

-285 QDELVFDGDS
+285 QDELVFDGGS
-295 MVVAADGELI
+295 MAVAPDGELL
-305 ARAPQFV
+305 ARAPRFV
-312 EHLLCVDLTVDRA
+312 EHLLTVDLALDPASVPE
-325 AVGKRREGRLG
+325 RREGRIG

-345 SEEPVAAFEARP
+345 SEQAVPAFGPRP
-357 GTVAGPL
+357 GAVAEPL

-375 LGLKDFID
+375 LGLRDFID
-383 KNGMPSVILGLSG
+383 KNGLPSVVLGLSG
-396 GIDSALVAAIA
+396 GIDSALVAALA
-407 VDALGAD
+407 VDALGPD
-414 RVHGVGLPSK
+414 RVYGVALPSRY
-424 WSSEHSLA
+424 SSEHSLT

-440 LGLHYSVVPI
+440 LGLHFSVVPI
-450 APIVEGFEKAVELSG
+450 APMVDAYSSVVDLSG
-465 VAAENLQARIRG
+465 VAAENLQARVRG

-527 ELARWRNQEAQR
+527 ELARWRNAWAR
-539 NGETE
+539 GRGEVE

-556 AELAPGQKD
+556 AELAPGQQD
-565 TDSLPSYEELDA
+565 SDSLPSYEELDA
-577 VIADYVDRDLGMAE
+577 VVADYVDRDLGMAE

-606 RLVDMAE
+606 RLVDTAE

-637 VTNRWRES
+637 ITNRWRES

-654 Q
+654 P

>member
-1 MGTPSAGGERHPPP
+1 VS
-15 RRDPDR
+15 D
-21 SVTRGTPGG
+21 
-30 QPPPGRTAKTTT
+30 Q
-42 RLLPVTA
+42 RLR
-49 PVQLR
+49 QLR
-54 VALAQVDTRVGDLA
+54 VGLAQVDTRVGDLV
-68 GNADLVVQWTGQ
+68 GNAELVTTWTAR
-80 AAADAAHLVV
+80 AAGDGVHLVV

-100 AEDLVLRE
+100 PEDLVLRE
-108 SFARASERAL
+108 SFAAASEQAL
-118 VDLAATLA
+118 VDLAAALA
-126 GEGLGEV
+126 EQGHGDV

-150 VDEPPTDDDRPGDA
+150 AESMPGEDDRPMDA
-164 NPRHGAPRNAAALL
+164 NPRRGAPRNAAALL
-178 HGGEVVVRYYKRHL
+178 HGGEVVARYYKRHL

-243 DLVVSPNASPYERAK
+243 DVVVSPNASPYERAK
-258 DDVRLPLVRR
+258 DDLRLPLVRR
-268 RAGEA
+268 RAAEA
-273 RAPIAY
+273 RASIVY

-295 MVVAADGELI
+295 LAVSPSGELL

-312 EHLLCVDLTVDRA
+312 EHLLTVDLAIDPA
-325 AVGKRREGRLG
+325 AVPERRDGRIG

-345 SEEPVAAFEARP
+345 SEEPVPAFDARP
-357 GTVAGPL
+357 GTVAEPL
-364 SDCEEVWRALV
+364 TDSEEVWRALV
-375 LGLKDFID
+375 LGLRDFID
-383 KNGMPSVILGLSG
+383 KNGLPSVVLGLSG
-396 GIDSALVAAIA
+396 GIDSAVVAVIA
-407 VDALGAD
+407 ADALGAD

-424 WSSEHSLA
+424 WSTEHSLS
-432 DAEDSAKR
+432 DAEDLSR
-440 LGLHYSVVPI
+440 RVGLHYSVVPI
-450 APIVEGFEKAVELSG
+450 VPMVEAYHSAVELTG
-465 VAAENLQARIRG
+465 VAAENLQARVRG

-492 ATSNKSE
+492 TTGNKSE

-510 AAGGFAPIKDVP
+510 SAGGFGPIKDVP

-527 ELARWRNQEAQR
+527 DLARWRNEYAR
-539 NGETE
+539 KRGEVE
-544 PIPQNSIDKPPS
+544 PIPQHCIDKPPS
-556 AELAPGQKD
+556 AELAPGQVD
-565 TDSLPSYEELDA
+565 TDSLPSYDELDA
-577 VIADYVDRDLGMAE
+577 IIADYVDGDLGMAQ
-591 LLERGHDPEVVARVL
+591 LLERGHDADTVARVL
-606 RLVDMAE
+606 RLVDGAE

-637 VTNRWRES
+637 ITNRWRES

-654 Q
+654 THE

>member
-1 MGTPSAGGERHPPP
+1 MSE
-15 RRDPDR
+15 
-21 SVTRGTPGG
+21 
-30 QPPPGRTAKTTT
+30 QQRTAEST
-42 RLLPVTA
+42 R
-49 PVQLR
+49 QLR

-68 GNADLVVQWTGQ
+68 GNAELVVDRTRQ
-80 AAADAAHLVV
+80 AAGRDAHLVV

-108 SFARASERAL
+108 SFARASEQAL
-118 VDLAATLA
+118 VDLAATLDA
-126 GEGLGEV
+126 EGLGGT

-150 VDEPPTDDDRPGDA
+150 VDQAPTDADDSPGDA
-164 NPRHGAPRNAAALL
+164 NPRRGAPRNAAALL
-178 HGGEVVVRYYKRHL
+178 HGGTVVARYHKRHL

-258 DDVRLPLVRR
+258 DDLRLPLVRR
-268 RAGEA
+268 RAAEA
-273 RAPIAY
+273 RATIVY

-295 MVVAADGELI
+295 LAVSPSGELL
-305 ARAPQFV
+305 ARASQFV
-312 EHLLCVDLTVDRA
+312 EHLLTVDLTIDPTSVPD
-325 AVGKRREGRLG
+325 RREGRLG
-336 PMTVTRHVL
+336 PMTVTRHLV
-345 SEEPVAAFEARP
+345 SDAPVARYEPRP
-357 GTVAGPL
+357 GTVAEPL
-364 SDCEEVWRALV
+364 TDLEEVWRALV

-383 KNGMPSVILGLSG
+383 KNGMPSVVLGMSG
-396 GIDSALVAAIA
+396 GIDSALVAALA

-414 RVHGVGLPSK
+414 RVHGVGLPSEY
-424 WSSEHSLA
+424 SSEHSLT
-432 DAEDSAKR
+432 DAADSAER
-440 LGLHYSVVPI
+440 LGMHYSVVPI
-450 APIVEGFEKAVELSG
+450 APMVEAYRGSVELTG
-465 VAAENLQARIRG
+465 VAAENLQARVRG

-510 AAGGFAPIKDVP
+510 AAGGFAPIKDVL

-527 ELARWRNQEAQR
+527 DLARWRNSYARDRGQV
-539 NGETE
+539 E

-556 AELAPGQKD
+556 AELAPGQQD
-565 TDSLPSYEELDA
+565 SDSLPSYEELDA
-577 VIADYVDRDLGMAE
+577 VIADYVDRDLGLAE
-591 LLERGHDPEVVARVL
+591 LLERGHDPAVVARVL
-606 RLVDMAE
+606 RLVDLAE

-637 VTNRWRES
+637 ITNRWRETP
-645 LPSVREGAA
+645 PSVRDGAS
-654 Q
+654 